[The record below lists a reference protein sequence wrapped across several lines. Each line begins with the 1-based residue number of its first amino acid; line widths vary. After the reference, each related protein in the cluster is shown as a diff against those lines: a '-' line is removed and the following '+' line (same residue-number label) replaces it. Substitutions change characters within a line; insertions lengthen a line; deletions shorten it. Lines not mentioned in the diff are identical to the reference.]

1 MSENNPHFMQ
11 MTVDKV
17 GEKILAGLVQEIR
30 IMPDCWQKLTENK
43 QTDVIDR
50 LEKQVRNA
58 VTLAVH
64 MIASADRKTAYGKL
78 ESVAIKDKM
87 KAVLVINQSSPC
99 RHELLDAVEQDCL
112 IILGGAEEYM
122 GNIGGAVQ
130 PDPDQNPLDLNGGDA
145 DMSEPG
151 AWDSSRQDDDDV
163 VDAEFT
169 PLLEVERFGG
179 YTIDE
184 LVMALPALGKDTI
197 DINWLQSRFA
207 MSLEDAQ
214 RVVLL
219 LLEGNVIALQTEGDS
234 PENNVYRVVV
244 AEGDPD
250 SE

>member
-1 MSENNPHFMQ
+1 MHENNPHFMQ
-11 MTVDKV
+11 MTTDKV
-17 GEKILAGLVQEIR
+17 GEKLLAGLVQEIR
-30 IMPDCWQKLTENK
+30 IMPDCWQKLSENK
-43 QTDVIDR
+43 QADVIER
-50 LEKQVRNA
+50 LETQVRNA

-64 MIASADRKTAYGKL
+64 MIASAERKTAYGKL

-112 IILGGAEEYM
+112 IILGGAEEHM
-122 GNIGGAVQ
+122 GNIGGAVS

-145 DMSEPG
+145 DMQEPG
-151 AWDSSRQDDDDV
+151 AWGGEDATDADFALIE
-163 VDAEFT
+163 VD
-169 PLLEVERFGG
+169 RFGG

-184 LVMALPALGKDTI
+184 LAMALPALGKETI

-219 LLEGNVIALQTEGDS
+219 LLEGKVITLQTEGDS
-234 PENNVYRVVV
+234 PENNVYRVVA
-244 AEGDPD
+244 AERDPD

>member
-11 MTVDKV
+11 MTADTI

-30 IMPDCWQKLTENK
+30 IMPDCWQKLSENK
-43 QTDVIDR
+43 QADVIDR

-64 MIASADRKTAYGKL
+64 MIASAERKTAYGKL

-112 IILGGAEEYM
+112 IILGGAEAHM
-122 GNIGGAVQ
+122 GNTGGAAS

-145 DMSEPG
+145 DMQEPG
-151 AWDSSRQDDDDV
+151 AWGGEDAA
-163 VDAEFT
+163 DAEFI
-169 PLLEVERFGG
+169 PLIEVERFGG

-184 LVMALPALGKDTI
+184 LALALAALRTTVDQ
-197 DINWLQSRFA
+197 NYLQSRFA
-207 MSLEDAQ
+207 MSSEQAT
-214 RVVLL
+214 RAILL
-219 LLEGNVIALQTEGDS
+219 LLDAGAIVLDTEGDT
-234 PENNVYRVVV
+234 PENNVYRVT
-244 AEGDPD
+244 AANPQTDAPEL
-250 SE
+250 E